1 MDMRSPRLEYST
13 QRLSPGC
20 VGGLVP
26 AHRCGSDC
34 RSASS
39 SFIHL
44 REYVVGVG
52 RCGRPLLRCDLHV
65 HSCCCCSPSTSL
77 PLSLCVKLSQPRLG
91 GQLLSAVALP
101 LSLCVKLGPARLGG
115 QLLSAVALPLS
126 FSLVAA
132 RRGRGRLVVRIATRH
147 LS

>member
-26 AHRCGSDC
+26 A
-34 RSASS
+34 
-39 SFIHL
+39 
-44 REYVVGVG
+44 
-52 RCGRPLLRCDLHV
+52 